1 MATTTITIETSVILN
16 ALSMQFYQNHVT
28 EYSKL
33 LRDHESANGLAEA
46 AHKLDEAGFKDES
59 DAIYA
64 DYEKR
69 ASDVHERKIALA
81 KQFYSENS
89 YLFEACAIGHIR
101 AQKHMS
107 NLLTKMMNKKNKQ

>member
-1 MATTTITIETSVILN
+1 MATTKVTIETSEILN
-16 ALSMQFYQNHVT
+16 AISMQFFQNHVA

-33 LRDHESANGLAEA
+33 LRDHESASGLASA
-46 AHKLDEAGFKDES
+46 AQKLDEAGFQDES

-69 ASDVHERKIALA
+69 SSEVHERKMALV
-81 KQFYSENS
+81 KKFYSENS

-107 NLLTKMMNKKNKQ
+107 NLLTKMMNKQ